1 MSRSNSCLGS
11 VISSVMVSLSSLG
24 HRTSLR
30 VGCLIWSSC
39 SVVGVVWM
47 SCVSVAGVGG

>member
-1 MSRSNSCLGS
+1 MNWVAEGWNDGWCGR
-11 VISSVMVSLSSLG
+11 VE
-24 HRTSLR
+24 

-47 SCVSVAGVGG
+47 SCVSVAGGGG